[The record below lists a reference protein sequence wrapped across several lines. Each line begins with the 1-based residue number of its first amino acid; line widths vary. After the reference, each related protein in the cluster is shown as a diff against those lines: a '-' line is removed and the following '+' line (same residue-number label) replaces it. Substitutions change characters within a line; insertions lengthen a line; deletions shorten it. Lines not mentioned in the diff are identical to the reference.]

1 MTVTEVLT
9 TRQQRKSMARTLA
22 NNAYPI
28 KAWRYVLLRAAAAL
42 AGATLVFFGIG
53 IAKAD
58 PFCGYLGRG
67 AHWDGMCY
75 CELNGKQY
83 YADPG
88 LPHIPDPRG
97 TVPCLPMTNPG

>member
-22 NNAYPI
+22 NDAYPI

-58 PFCGYLGRG
+58 PWCGDQGQYDAGRDVCVGHQGQTYAPDRRAAPFCQGTR
-67 AHWDGMCY
+67 
-75 CELNGKQY
+75 
-83 YADPG
+83 ADCPYG
-88 LPHIPDPRG
+88 G
-97 TVPCLPMTNPG
+97 